1 MFWSGDKLKEKLP
14 ELIKNSS
21 GIIDDIKVDC
31 AAISLTVGSEV
42 YVTPNG
48 EKDPNVK
55 QILDDKKPQFIIPKG
70 QFALLLTAEIVK
82 VPDYALA
89 FISFKAKYK
98 FKGLINVSGFH
109 VDPGWKGRLTFSV
122 YNAGP
127 TDIVMEKGRP
137 FALIWY
143 ADLDRTS
150 SAAFIKPK
158 EAKTVT
164 HLDADKISDMTG
176 EVFSPF
182 KLKKEI
188 DEIKKELLTLESK
201 IITRYSTV
209 IFTVFIALVGY
220 ALKDELMP
228 IIKNTIKALTG

>member
-1 MFWSGDKLKEKLP
+1 MFWSGNKLKERLP
-14 ELIKNSS
+14 DLISAQ
-21 GIIDDIKVDC
+21 DDLLHKVKVDC
-31 AAISLTVGSEV
+31 AAISLTVGSEI
-42 YVTPNG
+42 YVSPNN
-48 EKDPNVK
+48 EKEPNVK
-55 QILDDKKPQFIIPKG
+55 QILDDKKPQFVIPKG
-70 QFALLLTAEIVK
+70 QFALLLTAEIVN
-82 VPDYALA
+82 VPEDAIA

-127 TDIVMEKGRP
+127 TDIVLEKGRP

-143 ADLDRTS
+143 ADLDETATS
-150 SAAFIKPK
+150 DYARKDD
-158 EAKTVT
+158 TVVT
-164 HLDADKISDMTG
+164 RLDSDKVSDMTG

-188 DEIKKELLTLESK
+188 DELKKEVLTLESK

-209 IFTVFIALVGY
+209 IFTIFIALVGY
-220 ALKDELMP
+220 ALKDELSP
-228 IIKNTIKALTG
+228 IIKQLIDSFR